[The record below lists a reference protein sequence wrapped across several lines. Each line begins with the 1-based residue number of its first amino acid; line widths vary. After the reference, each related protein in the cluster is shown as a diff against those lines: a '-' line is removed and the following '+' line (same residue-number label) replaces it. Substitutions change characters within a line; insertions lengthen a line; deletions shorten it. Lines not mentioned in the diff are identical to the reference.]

1 MTPEQLKASILQY
14 AMEGK
19 LVKQN
24 LNDISAIQNLKEA
37 REKIKEAIKN
47 KELRKEKYT
56 QAENNG
62 KLPKN
67 WGVARLKEICEKNNS
82 SIKRGPFG
90 SSITKSMF
98 VPKGKDTYKVYEQG
112 NAIRRDIN
120 YGSYYITKDK
130 FESLSAF
137 QVKPGDIIVSCAG
150 TIGKTF
156 ILPPKIEPGIINQ
169 ALLKLTLDT
178 SIIDKKF
185 FLLEFE
191 SISVQLNLHA
201 KGSAIKNLASLK
213 YLKNKVDFPL
223 PPLEEQKRIVAK
235 IEKLMPLVDEY
246 AESYNRLQ
254 KIDNEFEDK
263 LKQSVLQYAME
274 GKLVKQNPNDEPAS
288 ELIKK
293 IENEK
298 AELIKE
304 GKIKKS
310 KKLPAITDD
319 DKLFDIP
326 DSWKWVR
333 LGNITNFVGT
343 GMVVPANQQSEFQ
356 YAGMLPYFKMN
367 NIGNW
372 NGKFGVG
379 DWVYIPENEKVEKYF
394 LKSGQLL
401 FNTRNSKELVG
412 KTTVVPDNI
421 SEKIVANNNILRIES
436 FQHMKLSFV
445 SYYLISPVSRYI
457 FSTLT
462 TATTNVAAIYQKQLK
477 EIVIPIPP
485 LEEQK
490 RIVTKIKKLM
500 NSISNISK

>member
-235 IEKLMPLVDEY
+235 IEKLMSLVDEY

-274 GKLVKQNPNDEPAS
+274 GKLVKQNPSDEPAS

-298 AELIKE
+298 AELVKE

-310 KKLPAITDD
+310 KKLPAITDEE
-319 DKLFDIP
+319 KPFDIP
-326 DSWKWVR
+326 DSWEWVR
-333 LGNITNFVGT
+333 LGNVAN
-343 GMVVPANQQSEFQ
+343 VVMGQAPKSA
-356 YAGMLPYFKMN
+356 YV
-367 NIGNW
+367 NI
-372 NGKFGVG
+372 NGKGIEFHQGKSYFTENIIGRSEKYAAMSNKIIDSKYIVMAVRAPVG
-379 DWVYIPENEKVEKYF
+379 DVNLLNREISIGRGLAGIRPYISDKDYIFYYLRLIKKYF
-394 LKSGQLL
+394 EKNSTGST
-401 FNTRNSKELVG
+401 FKAINGNIIKNT
-412 KTTVVPDNI
+412 
-421 SEKIVANNNILRIES
+421 
-436 FQHMKLSFV
+436 
-445 SYYLISPVSRYI
+445 
-457 FSTLT
+457 
-462 TATTNVAAIYQKQLK
+462 
-477 EIVIPIPP
+477 PIPLP
-485 LEEQK
+485 ALEEQK
-490 RIVTKIKKLM
+490 RIVIKIKELMDAINKLA
-500 NSISNISK
+500 K

>member
-1 MTPEQLKASILQY
+1 MTPEQLRTSILQY

-19 LVKQN
+19 LVKQDS
-24 LNDISAIQNLKEA
+24 NDEPASELVKRSQDK
-37 REKIKEAIKN
+37 KIELIKN
-47 KELRKEKYT
+47 GELKKSK
-56 QAENNG
+56 
-62 KLPKN
+62 KLPVITDGEKPFNIPDN
-67 WGVARLKEICEKNNS
+67 WAWSRLGDLFTILRGGSPRPIKSFLTNDENGINWIKIGDTDPNS
-82 SIKRGPFG
+82 K
-90 SSITKSMF
+90 
-98 VPKGKDTYKVYEQG
+98 
-112 NAIRRDIN
+112 
-120 YGSYYITKDK
+120 YITKTEEKIIPEGLKKSRAVHIGD
-130 FESLSAF
+130 FVLSNSMSFGRPYILKINGAVHDGWLIISDYD
-137 QVKPGDIIVSCAG
+137 QVFNKDFLYYLLLSSFVKKQFSIAATGSTVKNLNRERVAN
-150 TIGKTF
+150 TIGV
-156 ILPPKIEPGIINQ
+156 I
-169 ALLKLTLDT
+169 
-178 SIIDKKF
+178 
-185 FLLEFE
+185 
-191 SISVQLNLHA
+191 
-201 KGSAIKNLASLK
+201 
-213 YLKNKVDFPL
+213 